1 MKSNLTEPKECQQK
15 QTVLRNFRA
24 EDVSSTYS
32 IQVEFSHNEFWPPQ
46 VLQFWIPLFQ
56 QSVQDY
62 SEQSKNGW
70 CETLYQKKQDTMIHS
85 RFTSGYYVLKLPT
98 FIWKS
103 QKHNEGGG
111 EPSAKANDAN
121 KIIKSCPVKLLFQ
134 PSMEKILGFNTGFS
148 WKFCLQIIDK

>member
-56 QSVQDY
+56 QSVEDY

-70 CETLYQKKQDTMIHS
+70 CETFYQKKN
-85 RFTSGYYVLKLPT
+85 
-98 FIWKS
+98 KS
-103 QKHNEGGG
+103 Q
-111 EPSAKANDAN
+111 
-121 KIIKSCPVKLLFQ
+121 
-134 PSMEKILGFNTGFS
+134 
-148 WKFCLQIIDK
+148 